1 MFKLGSCRLFFL
13 DAAKPE
19 KLTDLSSQFQE
30 MQAQIS
36 TLNEEL
42 DNARQELK
50 ELKDKS
56 DLGIEELRREL
67 QHMRNSAQ
75 QGITVNNDTVQ
86 VTIPF
91 SAKQSCKSNNVF

>member
-67 QHMRNSAQ
+67 QQMRNSAQ

-86 VTIPF
+86 VT
-91 SAKQSCKSNNVF
+91 VFLLC

>member
-30 MQAQIS
+30 MQVKIS
-36 TLNEEL
+36 KLKEEL
-42 DNARQELK
+42 DNAQRELK

-67 QHMRNSAQ
+67 QQMRNSAQ
-75 QGITVNNDTVQ
+75 QGITVNNGTVQ
-86 VTIPF
+86 VTIF
-91 SAKQSCKSNNVF
+91 LLSVLNKVVN